1 MHSPKGGGRGAFGLA
16 FGHLI
21 AVLIL
26 QNNTSTRFGTK
37 KATNRFWDKEFW
49 CVVAFAIDQV
59 GVKKI
64 KKKLQHTLC

>member
-1 MHSPKGGGRGAFGLA
+1 LA

-64 KKKLQHTLC
+64 NKKKTHIMLINATKTPTGQS